1 MMIQFALVMSVVAF
15 LVATVGFIYTY
26 SIGRNQKFQGEYDT
40 EISEKVQ
47 EHPYLRNPVFLAYI
61 IVGGVAIIS
70 IIYFALTYSW

>member
-1 MMIQFALVMSVVAF
+1 MIQFALVMSVVAF
-15 LVATVGFIYTY
+15 LIAAVGFIYTY
-26 SIGRNQKFQGEYDT
+26 SIGRNQKLQGEYDT
-40 EISEKVQ
+40 EINEKVQ

>member
-15 LVATVGFIYTY
+15 LIAAVGFIYTY
-26 SIGRNQKFQGEYDT
+26 SIGRNQKLQGEYDT
-40 EISEKVQ
+40 EINEKVQ